1 MRGVL
6 IAVWLLVPVLAAAY
20 HYGPGQQQMQL
31 DDVQALLS
39 AARADVAQGQ
49 HAKAAEAFSEVLEKL
64 PAEHQAEAQRVRV
77 ERAKALLQSQ
87 QLPKAFDELTLLV
100 PELQKDPKT
109 DPAVLADAR
118 QALANAQYYVTWLER
133 LEGDAR
139 PEWEPDIEGARQT
152 YRLLAEQAEARGDHA
167 AAQAHQQDLEAAIR
181 LERMD
186 LSELQA
192 LPLPSQC
199 KGCCSGQCQCK
210 GGKGKGKSKGPG
222 KTPEKKQGDEQAR
235 GASSGPPPD
244 DGGN

>member
-6 IAVWLLVPVLAAAY
+6 IAVWVLVPVLASAY

-31 DDVQALLS
+31 DDVQMLLS
-39 AARADVAQGQ
+39 AARAHVTQGQ
-49 HAKAAEAFSEVLEKL
+49 HAQGVDAFTAVLEKL
-64 PAEHQAEAQRVRV
+64 PSEREAETRRVRV
-77 ERAKALLQSQ
+77 ERAKAMLLSQ

-109 DPAVLADAR
+109 DPALLADAR
-118 QALANAQYYVTWLER
+118 QSLANAQYYLTWLMR
-133 LEGDAR
+133 LEGDPR
-139 PEWEPDIEGARQT
+139 SEWEPEIEGARQS
-152 YRLLAEQAEARGDHA
+152 YRLLAEQAQARGHQTA
-167 AAQAHQQDLEAAIR
+167 AKSHQEDLEASIR
-181 LERMD
+181 LARMD

-199 KGCCSGQCQCK
+199 KSCCSGQCQCK

>member
-6 IAVWLLVPVLAAAY
+6 IAVWVLVPVLASAY

-31 DDVQALLS
+31 DEVQMLLL
-39 AARADVAQGQ
+39 AARAHVTQGQ
-49 HAKAAEAFSEVLEKL
+49 HAKAVDAFTAVLEKL
-64 PAEHQAEAQRVRV
+64 PAEREAETRRVRV
-77 ERAKALLQSQ
+77 ERAKAMLLSQ

-100 PELQKDPKT
+100 PELQKDPQT
-109 DPAVLADAR
+109 DPALLADAR
-118 QALANAQYYVTWLER
+118 QSLANAQYYLTWLMR
-133 LEGDAR
+133 LEGDPR
-139 PEWEPDIEGARQT
+139 SEWEPEIEGARQS
-152 YRLLAEQAEARGDHA
+152 YRLLAEQAQARGDEA
-167 AAQAHQQDLEAAIR
+167 ATKQHQEDLEASIR
-181 LERMD
+181 LARMD

-199 KGCCSGQCQCK
+199 KSCCSGQCQCK
-210 GGKGKGKSKGPG
+210 GGKGKGKSKGQG

>member
-1 MRGVL
+1 ML
-6 IAVWLLVPVLAAAY
+6 LAVWVLVPVLASAY

-31 DDVQALLS
+31 DDVQTLLS
-39 AARADVAQGQ
+39 AARAHVDQGR
-49 HAKAAEAFSEVLEKL
+49 HAKAVDAFTAVLEKL
-64 PAEHQAEAQRVRV
+64 PAERETESRRVRV
-77 ERAKALLQSQ
+77 ERAKALLLSQ

-109 DPAVLADAR
+109 DPALLADAR

-133 LEGDAR
+133 LEGDPR
-139 PEWEPDIEGARQT
+139 SEWEPDIEAARQA
-152 YRLLAEQAEARGDHA
+152 YRLLAEQAQARGDTA
-167 AAQAHQQDLEAAIR
+167 AAKSHQEDLEAAIR
-181 LERMD
+181 LARMD

-210 GGKGKGKSKGPG
+210 GGKGKKKGAG
-222 KTPEKKQGDEQAR
+222 KTPDKKQGDEQAR